1 MRVGIRYLRWSE
13 TQKMTYDATWEV
25 LSDLL
30 VALRKKGETIPTNVV
45 KDLRSAKTLLQVL
58 KADPSHIQNIP
69 KIEIFLGNVESCLV
83 STAQEKFGSEFVDQ
97 WMEKLKRAR
106 RTLEKEGDV
115 AARFVSGLPRGE
127 HWIRVKISEDIPRKD
142 VEALARAKNLTCK
155 MQKDDFLL
163 ISGAGDDI
171 KSFVKTLAE
180 KSRSARSG

>member
-1 MRVGIRYLRWSE
+1 
-13 TQKMTYDATWEV
+13 MTYDATWEV